1 MSTRSVIDVSELPHH
16 EFDTYDPV
24 WWGNNGLLAIETA
37 MFAILIATYF
47 YLRQN
52 FALWPPSIAQLT
64 APLRPL
70 PLLGYGAA
78 NTIVLLVSCIPMIFT
93 DRSARRGDV
102 HRTQAGLTICLL
114 FGVAAIVLR
123 GFEFSAMQFR
133 WDSNAYGSIVWFILG
148 MHMLHLIVLS
158 TETALLMIWTFTRE
172 FDMKHRVDIVT
183 VGVYWYWVVAIW
195 LVLFTIIYFTPRL
208 DLRTG

>member
-1 MSTRSVIDVSELPHH
+1 MSTRAVIDVSELPHH

-52 FALWPPSIAQLT
+52 FALWPPPIAQLT

-70 PLLGYGAA
+70 PYLGYGTA
-78 NTIVLLVSCIPMIFT
+78 NTILLVLGCIPMVIA
-93 DRSARRGDV
+93 DKAARRGD
-102 HRTQAGLTICLL
+102 RATTQIGLFIC
-114 FGVAAIVLR
+114 FACGVAAMVLR

-133 WDSNAYGSIVWFILG
+133 WDSNAYGSVVWFMLG
-148 MHMLHLIVLS
+148 MHALHLLVLTS
-158 TETALLMIWTFTRE
+158 EITLLLIWLRRRE
-172 FDMKHRVDIVT
+172 FDMKHRVDVVT
-183 VGVYWYWVVAIW
+183 IAVYWYWVVAVW
-195 LVLFTIIYFTPRL
+195 LVIFAIIYFTPRL
-208 DLRTG
+208 DLRT